1 MSHSLSLVA
10 RRGRLRRSALI
21 LIASVAPFALDAGMA
36 HAADAAPAPQMPQMS
51 PALRP
56 GKSWFRPSAATKR

>member
-36 HAADAAPAPQMPQMS
+36 HAADAVPAPADAAMS
-51 PALRP
+51 LRP
-56 GKSWFRPSAATKR
+56 GKSWFRRSAATKR